1 MGFWYFQVLFQ
12 ESKEIGWLFTM
23 EDSARSGLREFN
35 LASRKAEEAGQ
46 SFSQFS
52 FKFLCICLVAEKKE
66 KEKKVEE
73 LERKWWK
80 VWIFLVSG
88 CFSKAKFRFL
98 VFWVIVLAY
107 YCCYL
112 YIFVIS
118 CIFLEA
124 KHGNICVNDP
134 FSYANFCSLETIPSS
149 QLAWEFGGSA
159 GHIEAAIREGV
170 HFLLEKW
177 SGLMQCH
184 QQD

>member
-12 ESKEIGWLFTM
+12 ESKEIGCLFTM

-52 FKFLCICLVAEKKE
+52 FKFLCICLVAEKNE

-80 VWIFLVSG
+80 VWIFLMSG
-88 CFSKAKFRFL
+88 CFCFSQEMRYTAKFRFL

-124 KHGNICVNDP
+124 KHGNIFVLW
-134 FSYANFCSLETIPSS
+134 SL
-149 QLAWEFGGSA
+149 
-159 GHIEAAIREGV
+159 
-170 HFLLEKW
+170 FL
-177 SGLMQCH
+177 C
-184 QQD
+184 